1 MTAAD
6 QNQSPTVSTIQV
18 LALLKAT
25 GDLTGVTPQDLVA
38 YAHGWLRYEDAV
50 EDVPIEVEAQLDHA
64 DLDLVGLFGAA
75 SASERIGLALELL
88 EGIGPEDIDTERMRW
103 LVGAR
108 VGLRCVKSAL
118 ESLPQEARP

>member
-1 MTAAD
+1 MAD
-6 QNQSPTVSTIQV
+6 NRNQPVSTLQV

-25 GDLTGVTPQDLVA
+25 GDLTGVRPADLVA

-50 EDVPIEVEAQLDHA
+50 EGVPIEVEAQLDHA

-88 EGIGPEDIDTERMRW
+88 GGIGPEDIDAESMRW
-103 LVGAR
+103 LEGSR
-108 VGLRCVKSAL
+108 VALRCIKRAF
-118 ESLPQEARP
+118 ESLAPEARP